1 MKNRSV
7 IFVFLLTSVLLFGL
21 CACEKEEQAQ
31 LQKKPAVSAYKSKG
45 EYPDLGDEKLS
56 VVGLE
61 ALPKKYANMPPEEA
75 RETVVAF
82 WRYCKTALWMPD
94 ARYEI
99 YQDDDNGVP
108 VLKRWVEPGGVYA
121 GLPYVSQATGNIY
134 RLMDFMDPE
143 TGVVNVKEA
152 GKYPGIF
159 GGMCSS
165 GCYWAWARVMNSADY
180 RWCNDSVYTRGYLPV
195 GPYTYDLT
203 ILELINDGD
212 QGTDDIC
219 HANGE
224 QVMYQS
230 YANMK
235 IADGFIAVWEKNG
248 HTMMCSVAPTVV
260 YNDDGTINGQ
270 ESYLCVTE
278 QGGHWDPGVSP
289 NGISYQYEYSLDKK
303 FTFEK
308 LYTQCYIPYTFGEL
322 IGTDPVEETEV
333 TFSYSGDTITREKL
347 FSAKV
352 TSNYH
357 ISDVYVYA
365 YDQAGNEIYKH
376 AVRVRVPST
385 KELKIHKIV
394 DYTYTWGS
402 WDDVKAGD
410 TIKVEVLLGTG
421 ERLDLWEGKLAQ

>member
-1 MKNRSV
+1 MKK
-7 IFVFLLTSVLLFGL
+7 ILVFLLSVLMLTLLF
-21 CACEKEEQAQ
+21 ACKEKTPTVNPGP
-31 LQKKPAVSAYKSKG
+31 KTAVSAYKSKG
-45 EYPDLGDEKLS
+45 TYMELGAEKLS
-56 VVGLE
+56 LAGLD
-61 ALPKKYANMPPEEA
+61 ALPKKYTDMPIEEA
-75 RETVVAF
+75 RKTVVDF
-82 WRYCKTALWMPD
+82 WRYCKTALWIPD
-94 ARYEI
+94 ARYEV
-99 YQDDDNGVP
+99 YMDKDGDGVEE
-108 VLKRWVEPGGVYA
+108 LQRWMDPGGIYA

-134 RLMDFMDPE
+134 RLFDFMDQE
-143 TGVVNVKEA
+143 TAVVNVTEA

-219 HANGE
+219 RANGE

-270 ESYLCVTE
+270 DSFLCVTE
-278 QGGHWDPGVSP
+278 QGGVWDPGVSP
-289 NGISYQYEYSLDKK
+289 SGISYQYEYSLDKK
-303 FTFEK
+303 FTFRK
-308 LYTQCYIPYTFGEL
+308 LFEQCYVPYTFGEL
-322 IGTDPVEETEV
+322 IGTDPIEETEV
-333 TFSYSGDTITREKL
+333 TFSYSGDTITKEKL

-357 ISDVYVYA
+357 ISDIYVYA

-376 AVRVRVPST
+376 AVRARVPST
-385 KELKIHKIV
+385 KEMRVHKIV
-394 DYTYTWGS
+394 DYTYTWGN
-402 WDDVKAGD
+402 WEAVKAGD

-421 ERLDLWEGKLAQ
+421 ERPVLWEGKLAQ